1 MTCAVFVS
9 HCMNDILKE
18 HFDEYSTYIYK
29 YVNTRDE
36 NILYQCSEFGK
47 KLAKGQYF
55 VEDLTAFH
63 QCCVEALGDS
73 LSKKQVIKSFDLLTE
88 VTVQQTL
95 FIRHEMALKAEAQR
109 MIHDVI
115 ETMPLSIYWKDTK
128 GVYLGCNDAYLNDKD
143 VNNFEELL
151 TISAQRW
158 DKSDKPNQALSN
170 EEFDIIDKNRFS
182 YHGERQM
189 MLANGDTIDIKE
201 AIFPL
206 TNIEKQLYG
215 IIGFY
220 EDITALKNA
229 ESENQKLERKL
240 SHSQRVESIG
250 RLAGGI
256 AHDFN
261 NLLAVIIGYAQLME
275 KGILSGKNNNKY
287 LDYLQRVLSAAD
299 KSKLL
304 TEKLLTFSR
313 KELIKPVVFELYH
326 QLKTTLTTYSTI
338 IDEDIFISINASEEF
353 WINADKSH
361 IDQVLLNLIVNAR
374 DAMIENCFSK
384 QKRIDITLKNSNQA
398 GFVELIIKDNGC
410 GMSKETKARIFEPF
424 FTTKKSMGTG
434 LGLST
439 VFSIIT
445 QNKASIDVNI
455 DLDEGTEFI
464 LKWPLELSAK
474 VKAKLSPPEEFITRN
489 KQSIE
494 DINISIL
501 EDNKQVRE
509 LLVSVLSGAGYNVF
523 GYEHSHEMFTE
534 LANENINVSLLLTDI
549 VLSESLNGKE
559 VSDKFSRI
567 YPNCKVVFV
576 SGYSND
582 IISKRGIILD
592 GITLIKKP
600 FSNDHLISV
609 VDSALEN

>member
-1 MTCAVFVS
+1 MSDNLAAYV
-9 HCMNDILKE
+9 
-18 HFDEYSTYIYK
+18 DEYTTYIYH
-29 YVNTRDE
+29 YVTSLDE
-36 NILYQCSEFGK
+36 HILYQCSEFGK

-55 VEDLTAFH
+55 GEDLTVFH
-63 QCCVEALGDS
+63 QFCVEALGDS

-88 VTVQQTL
+88 LTVQQTL

-109 MIHDVI
+109 MVNDVI
-115 ETMPLSIYWKDTK
+115 EAMPLSIYWKDNK
-128 GVYLGCNDAYLNDKD
+128 GHYLGCNDTYLHDKG

-151 TISAQRW
+151 CQNVLGK
-158 DKSDKPNQALSN
+158 DKSNRYHQALSTK
-170 EEFDIIDKNRFS
+170 ELDIINKKKCS
-182 YHGERQM
+182 YHGERKM
-189 MLANGDTIDIKE
+189 ILANGETIAIKE

-206 TNIEKQLYG
+206 TNTERQLYG

-220 EDITALKNA
+220 ENITALKNA
-229 ESENQKLERKL
+229 ESANKKLERTL
-240 SHSQRVESIG
+240 SHSQRVESVG

-261 NLLAVIIGYAQLME
+261 NLLAVIIGYTQLME

-326 QLKTTLTTYSTI
+326 HLKTTLTTYSTI
-338 IDEDIFISINASEEF
+338 IDEDIFVSINASEEF
-353 WINADKSH
+353 WIDADKSH

-384 QKRIDITLKNSNQA
+384 QKRIDITLQHSAQA
-398 GFVELIIKDNGC
+398 GFVKLSIKDNGC
-410 GMSKETKARIFEPF
+410 GMSEETKTRLFEPF
-424 FTTKKSMGTG
+424 FTTKKNTGTG

-445 QNKASIDVNI
+445 QNKATIEVNI
-455 DLDEGTEFI
+455 ALAEGTEFI
-464 LKWPLELSAK
+464 ITWPLELNKTETVKTAPAK
-474 VKAKLSPPEEFITRN
+474 KFKAKN
-489 KQSIE
+489 KPSSQN
-494 DINISIL
+494 INISIL

-509 LLVSVLSGAGYNVF
+509 LLVSVLSGAGYRVF

-534 LANENINVSLLLTDI
+534 LASKKIKVSLLLTDI

-559 VSDKFSRI
+559 VSDKFSNI
-567 YPNCKVVFV
+567 YPDCKIVFV
-576 SGYSND
+576 SGYSNEV
-582 IISKRGIILD
+582 ISKRGIILD

-600 FSNDHLISV
+600 FSNDYLLSEIET
-609 VDSALEN
+609 ALAN